1 MAESSPSRILLRK
14 VNFHSS
20 GIYRCEI
27 TSSNFEIYEKY
38 EQMTV
43 IGKGF
48 SYHFT
53 NMISDLVAE
62 FALL

>member
-1 MAESSPSRILLRK
+1 MAESSPSRIVLRK

-43 IGKGF
+43 IGKYKK
-48 SYHFT
+48 SEMAKYEQKT
-53 NMISDLVAE
+53 VIDK
-62 FALL
+62 

>member
-1 MAESSPSRILLRK
+1 MFQMAESSPSRIVLRK

-43 IGKGF
+43 IGKYKK
-48 SYHFT
+48 SE
-53 NMISDLVAE
+53 MV
-62 FALL
+62 

>member
-1 MAESSPSRILLRK
+1 MAESNPSRILLRK

-43 IGKGF
+43 IGKGTF
-48 SYHFT
+48 GPFYLHELQHR
-53 NMISDLVAE
+53 NRI
-62 FALL
+62 